1 MDMRRPGA
9 VDAPS
14 IQGADFFFAMNSLAA
29 LFLPAVLLAVPI
41 DPVPEADKAGLV
53 PEAEATSQPPARAPV
68 WEELAGSFRP
78 QEQAQV
84 RIEQRVIIRIN
95 PRRPMPPAPD
105 MLNALPQG
113 EITPRL
119 TERKFGKC
127 VPVKAIA
134 GVQADRDNRLLLF
147 LRDRR
152 IVAVHL
158 EKACRAQDFYS
169 GLYVEPNDDGM
180 ICVGR
185 DKLHSRS
192 GANCDLDK
200 LRQIVADRR

>member
-1 MDMRRPGA
+1 MRRTGA
-9 VDAPS
+9 S
-14 IQGADFFFAMNSLAA
+14 TQGADFFFAMNSLAA
-29 LFLPAVLLAVPI
+29 LFLPVALLAFPI
-41 DPVPEADKAGLV
+41 DPVPEADRAALV
-53 PEAEATSQPPARAPV
+53 PETDAAPQAPALAPV

-95 PRRPMPPAPD
+95 PRRPAPMAPD
-105 MLNALPQG
+105 MLNALPQA
-113 EITPRL
+113 EIAPRL

-134 GVQADRDNRLLLF
+134 GVQVDRDNRLLLF

-152 IVAVHL
+152 IVAAHL
-158 EKACRAQDFYS
+158 EKTCSAQGFYS
-169 GLYVEPNDDGM
+169 GFYVEPEDDGM

-192 GANCDLDK
+192 GTNCDIDK
-200 LRQIVADRR
+200 LREVVADRR